1 MKNQSFK
8 LLLVLIIAGL
18 LAPANS
24 QIKKVAQTGLQ
35 FLKVEMSPRS
45 AAMGGAYT
53 LAGNDATAMFSNPAG
68 MALSDSRV
76 DFFAGQVPWI
86 ADISY
91 NALAG
96 MISLGNLGKV
106 GVSFINSDYGDDIIG
121 TRYSKTEA
129 AGFIETG
136 KVDVGAYAVG
146 VSYARSLTDKFTVG
160 VQVKHTYQHL
170 GSNLLS
176 DSTTTI
182 KNEVDGLAYDFGTVF
197 YPGFKSFRFGMSIR
211 NFSKDFKYQE
221 DSFSL
226 PLTFRIGF
234 AMDLLDLLGDHANSL
249 LLAVDAIHPRDY
261 TERINIG
268 TEYVLR
274 DMFAFRLG
282 YRFNYDVEGLTAGF
296 GAKLNVGPSSIR
308 IDYAYSDM
316 GVFDTSNRVAVGFS
330 F

>member
-1 MKNQSFK
+1 MKNQLFK

-18 LAPANS
+18 LVPVHA
-24 QIKKVAQTGLQ
+24 QVKKVAQTGLQ
-35 FLKVEMSPRS
+35 FLKVEMAPRS
-45 AAMGGAYT
+45 VAMGGAYT

-76 DFFAGQVPWI
+76 DFFVGHIPWI

-91 NALAG
+91 NALAV
-96 MISLGNLGKV
+96 MTSLGNIGKLGF
-106 GVSFINSDYGDDIIG
+106 SFINSDYGEDIIG
-121 TRYSKTEA
+121 TRYADTE

-136 KVDVGAYAVG
+136 EVNVGAYAVG
-146 VSYARSLTDKFTVG
+146 VSFARSLTDKFTVG

-176 DSTTTI
+176 DSTTII
-182 KNEVDGLAYDFGTVF
+182 KNEVSGLAYDFGTIF

-211 NFSKDFKYQE
+211 NFAADFKYQE

-234 AMDLLDLLGDHANSL
+234 AMDVLDLLGDHANTL
-249 LLAVDAIHPRDY
+249 LFAVDAIHPRDY
-261 TERINIG
+261 TERINLG
-268 TEYVLR
+268 AEYMFM

-282 YRFNYDVEGLTAGF
+282 YRFNYDLEGLTAGF

-316 GVFDTSNRVAVGFS
+316 GVFGMTNRIAVGIS
-330 F
+330 L